1 VALARS
7 ISWKDYYGWH
17 YPPPFLFVATALAV
31 LPYLAAFFAWSLGTL
46 PLYLLTVR
54 NIAGHPGGLL
64 AAIAFP
70 ATFFTIAVGQN
81 GFLTAALMGSALL
94 MLGTRPVLSGLLII
108 PQVRAVAGTL
118 LASGAILGIIL
129 GFAAQRT
136 LSNFVAGIMIAFTQP
151 LRIGDHIILEN
162 SMGVVEEIGLMYTF
176 VRSDD
181 DTRLVIP
188 NDKLASDTIR
198 NSTIVDRAQRAE
210 ITVQVPVSADLDH
223 VIDLLRSACEGE
235 RDLEVFVSSI
245 EGSAQITLRALAS
258 DPSDAERLEHE
269 LRLRGHERLREAG
282 VFA

>member
-1 VALARS
+1 MPYWERLTILGAVILLSVVVARLVDRRIARHELTAGATTRYRVLRRS
-7 ISWKDYYGWH
+7 I
-17 YPPPFLFVATALAV
+17 VAT
-31 LPYLAAFFAWSLGTL
+31 
-46 PLYLLTVR
+46 
-54 NIAGHPGGLL
+54 I
-64 AAIAFP
+64 I
-70 ATFFTIAVGQN
+70 TIA
-81 GFLTAALMGSALL
+81 
-94 MLGTRPVLSGLLII
+94 VLSGLLII

-151 LRIGDHIILEN
+151 LRIGDHIVVEN

-245 EGSAQITLRALAS
+245 EGSVQITLRALAS

-269 LRLRGHERLREAG
+269 LRLRGHQRLREAG